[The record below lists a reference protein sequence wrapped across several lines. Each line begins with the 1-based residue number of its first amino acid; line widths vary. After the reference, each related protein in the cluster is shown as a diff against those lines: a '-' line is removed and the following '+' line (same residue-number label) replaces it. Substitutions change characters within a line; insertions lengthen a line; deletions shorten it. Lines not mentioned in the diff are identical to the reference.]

1 MEHLRGFSPEQKFLR
16 MTFVHATSGANLGMH
31 QTLWVVTGEAAF
43 LGLIISHIESISKIV
58 SQFSLKWGIVLL
70 VFSILCGVIAK
81 HISMAV
87 VLMVGLT
94 EQMYKEFNSEE
105 GQLIFSSLKTPINDL
120 GEKLSEPF
128 LWPLRGYM
136 KRRFEAGTKDFLT
149 AEKKAV
155 RWLCFYIYFSAAQ
168 WILGLAG
175 ILCFAFGIQ

>member
-1 MEHLRGFSPEQKFLR
+1 M
-16 MTFVHATSGANLGMH
+16 
-31 QTLWVVTGEAAF
+31 
-43 LGLIISHIESISKIV
+43 GLIISHIESISKIV

-120 GEKLSEPF
+120 GEK
-128 LWPLRGYM
+128 
-136 KRRFEAGTKDFLT
+136 
-149 AEKKAV
+149 
-155 RWLCFYIYFSAAQ
+155 
-168 WILGLAG
+168 
-175 ILCFAFGIQ
+175 

>member
-16 MTFVHATSGANLGMH
+16 MSLVYATSGANLGMQ
-31 QTLWVVTGEAAF
+31 QTLWVLTGAAAF
-43 LGLIISHIESISKIV
+43 LGLIISHIETISKTI
-58 SQFSLKWGIVLL
+58 SHFSLKWGIVLL

-81 HISMAV
+81 YIAMAV

-128 LWPLRGYM
+128 L
-136 KRRFEAGTKDFLT
+136 
-149 AEKKAV
+149 
-155 RWLCFYIYFSAAQ
+155 
-168 WILGLAG
+168 
-175 ILCFAFGIQ
+175 